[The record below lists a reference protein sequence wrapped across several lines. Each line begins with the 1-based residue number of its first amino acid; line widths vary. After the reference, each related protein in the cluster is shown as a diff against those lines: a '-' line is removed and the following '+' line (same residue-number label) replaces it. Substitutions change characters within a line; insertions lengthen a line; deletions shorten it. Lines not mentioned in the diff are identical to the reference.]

1 MRRFFK
7 SAIYHIRRIL
17 FEKLGLPKVSN
28 ERISKIVLK
37 KYLPANSVI
46 VDCGAHDGADTIE
59 LARVFKEGIIH
70 AFEPVE
76 KLFHRMKNRGN
87 PNKNIHYYQLA
98 LADKTGT
105 MDFYISEGASDGSS
119 SLLEPASHLKDHPDT
134 FFNNKIIVKTSTL
147 DNWAKE
153 NNIDKVDLLW
163 LDMQGY
169 ELNMLKASPVIL
181 DKVSVIHTEVST
193 KETYKGVVQYTAYRA
208 FLEDKGFEVV
218 LEAIPKGWD
227 MGNVL
232 FVRKRKT

>member
-1 MRRFFK
+1 
-7 SAIYHIRRIL
+7 
-17 FEKLGLPKVSN
+17 
-28 ERISKIVLK
+28 
-37 KYLPANSVI
+37 
-46 VDCGAHDGADTIE
+46 
-59 LARVFKEGIIH
+59 
-70 AFEPVE
+70 
-76 KLFHRMKNRGN
+76 
-87 PNKNIHYYQLA
+87 YYQLA

-119 SLLEPASHLKDHPDT
+119 SLLEPASHLTDHLDT

-147 DNWAKE
+147 DNLAKE
-153 NNIDKVDLLW
+153 NNINKVDLVW
-163 LDMQGY
+163 LDMQGI